1 MDAKTSDMES
11 TGGFEKTEKAGRRS
25 RVSGIDRALQVLDYL
40 YETGTPA
47 GVYAIAKAIGA
58 PLSTVYVIIDDL
70 VEKNLL
76 TRNSDSSVWLGARL
90 YHYGLAY
97 ARSLDFLNVANHEM
111 HNLSRVSGETVQVC
125 GRDGDHML
133 VLAMADG
140 PGHFQ
145 VTSRVGTRVPLN
157 WTASGR
163 LLVGHLSD
171 KERLDLFEHCAK
183 SSPTGRAEIDPA
195 VLSEAAQQALQ
206 ARISIQAGEV
216 RLRRCM
222 RCLAHLR
229 RQGCLHRDDFH
240 RSSRAEN
247 CRPSRALHCRSEG
260 FGGTDRDGDGLAQSF
275 VSSILQGNDCL
286 DLHSDVARQ
295 RTEAHGGT
303 CVVSC
308 FTENI
313 DEQVGTTIDD

>member
-1 MDAKTSDMES
+1 MDAKTSDMDAPR
-11 TGGFEKTEKAGRRS
+11 GFEKAEATPARRS

-40 YETGTPA
+40 YETGSPA

-76 TRNSDSSVWLGARL
+76 SRNSDSTVWLGARL

-125 GRDGDHML
+125 GRDGDHMM

-163 LLVGHLSD
+163 LLVGHLPEN
-171 KERLDLFEHCAK
+171 ERLDLFEHCAK
-183 SSPTGRAEIDPA
+183 SSPTGRAVIDPA
-195 VLSEAAQQALQ
+195 ILSESARQALQ
-206 ARISIQAGEV
+206 ERISIQAGESDYAV
-216 RLRRCM
+216 ACVASPI
-222 RCLAHLR
+222 C
-229 RQGCLHRDDFH
+229 DDKGICVATISIVLPEQKITDNPERYTAEVQASAERIETVMGW
-240 RSSRAEN
+240 RS
-247 CRPSRALHCRSEG
+247 
-260 FGGTDRDGDGLAQSF
+260 
-275 VSSILQGNDCL
+275 
-286 DLHSDVARQ
+286 HS
-295 RTEAHGGT
+295 
-303 CVVSC
+303 
-308 FTENI
+308 
-313 DEQVGTTIDD
+313 

>member
-1 MDAKTSDMES
+1 MDAPR
-11 TGGFEKTEKAGRRS
+11 GLQKAGEATARRS

-40 YETGTPA
+40 YETGSPA

-76 TRNSDSSVWLGARL
+76 SRNSDSTVWLGARL

-111 HNLSRVSGETVQVC
+111 HSLSRVSGETVQVC
-125 GRDGDHML
+125 GRDGDHMM

-163 LLVGHLSD
+163 LLVGHLPEQ
-171 KERLDLFEHCAK
+171 ERLDLFEHCAK
-183 SSPTGRAEIDPA
+183 SSPTGRAVIDPA
-195 VLSEAAQQALQ
+195 VLSESARQALQ
-206 ARISIQAGEV
+206 ARISIQAGESDYAV
-216 RLRRCM
+216 ACVASPI
-222 RCLAHLR
+222 C
-229 RQGCLHRDDFH
+229 DDKGICVATISIVLPEQKITDNPERYTAEVKSSAERIETVMGW
-240 RSSRAEN
+240 RS
-247 CRPSRALHCRSEG
+247 
-260 FGGTDRDGDGLAQSF
+260 
-275 VSSILQGNDCL
+275 
-286 DLHSDVARQ
+286 HS
-295 RTEAHGGT
+295 
-303 CVVSC
+303 
-308 FTENI
+308 
-313 DEQVGTTIDD
+313 